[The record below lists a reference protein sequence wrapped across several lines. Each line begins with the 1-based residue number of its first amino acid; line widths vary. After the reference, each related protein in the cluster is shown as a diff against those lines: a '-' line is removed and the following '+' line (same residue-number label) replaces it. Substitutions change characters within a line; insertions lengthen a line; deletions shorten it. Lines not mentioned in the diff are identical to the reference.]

1 MELTYTMKNGY
12 RLPNLL
18 PPQEPEVHLG
28 KYALLR
34 RRYLQQSRKVLFT
47 NLLTSGKLNEHLME
61 VDKAA
66 NERMELLVAQMA
78 QAEGITEEMK
88 ATDQMKWVGLM
99 NNIRMSA
106 EEQVLKESITNKRR
120 KRRW

>member
-34 RRYLQQSRKVLFT
+34 RRYLQQNRKVRFT

-66 NERMELLVAQMA
+66 NEKMELLVAQMA

-88 ATDQMKWVGLM
+88 ATNQMKWVGLM

-106 EEQVLKESITNKRR
+106 EKQVLKELIYE
-120 KRRW
+120 

>member
-28 KYALLR
+28 KYALRR
-34 RRYLQQSRKVLFT
+34 RRYLQQNRKVRFT

-106 EEQVLKESITNKRR
+106 EEQVLKELICE
-120 KRRW
+120 

>member
-1 MELTYTMKNGY
+1 MKNGY

-18 PPQEPEVHLG
+18 PPQEPEVHLR

-34 RRYLQQSRKVLFT
+34 RRYLQQNRKVRFT

-88 ATDQMKWVGLM
+88 ATDQIKWVGLM

-106 EEQVLKESITNKRR
+106 EEQVLKELIYE
-120 KRRW
+120 

>member
-34 RRYLQQSRKVLFT
+34 RRYLQQNRKVRFT

-78 QAEGITEEMK
+78 QADGITEEMK

-106 EEQVLKESITNKRR
+106 EEQVLKELIYE
-120 KRRW
+120 

>member
-1 MELTYTMKNGY
+1 MQKITYTMQGDYN
-12 RLPNLL
+12 LPNLL

-34 RRYLQQSRKVLFT
+34 RRYLQQNRKVRFT

-88 ATDQMKWVGLM
+88 ATDQMKWVGQM

-106 EEQVLKESITNKRR
+106 EEQVLKELIYE
-120 KRRW
+120 

>member
-34 RRYLQQSRKVLFT
+34 RRYLQQNRKVRFT

-88 ATDQMKWVGLM
+88 ATDQLKWVGLM

-106 EEQVLKESITNKRR
+106 EEQVLKELIYE
-120 KRRW
+120 